1 VRSRANGDK
10 AVSIDFHLANFPT
23 LNQNHEPANPYPD
36 VNSGMD
42 CVPTSIA
49 AALTWFTGT
58 PYYGDEI
65 IDQVSIYGPTYQGGT
80 AAVNF
85 ESYCAQR
92 GVSLFPVDGSPAQ
105 LVAAI
110 HSQLHQYRPVL
121 VTVPGQWNNPAT
133 SGQNPGDVTHVMVVC
148 GDGPGSIQVMNPWTG
163 AFEEY
168 SDSWFEVKLCYGQI
182 WPMEATHMVPAG
194 WNDDPTNEILTAPN
208 GQQVRYGFRKKILSM
223 PDFDPANVPFGPE
236 YAQDNVDGKG
246 PGSRQD
252 FAQWSFGYT
261 TANQHIFYCAVGTE
275 LQAANAQ
282 IAALKAGSP
291 TPATDTKA
299 AAAKAALQAWL
310 AE

>member
-1 VRSRANGDK
+1 M
-10 AVSIDFHLANFPT
+10 SIDFNLANFPC
-23 LNQNHEPANPYPD
+23 LNQNHEPSNPYPD
-36 VNSGMD
+36 VNAGMD

-58 PYYGDEI
+58 QYYGDEI
-65 IDQVSIYGPTYQGGT
+65 IDQVGVYGPAYQGGT

-85 ESYCAQR
+85 ESYCAAR
-92 GVSLFPVDGSPAQ
+92 GVSLFPVDGSPSQ

-110 HSQLHQYRPVL
+110 HSQLHLNRPVL

-168 SDSWFEVKLCYGQI
+168 ADSWFEVKLCYGQI
-182 WPMEATHMVPAG
+182 WPMEGNVIPTG
-194 WNDDPTNEILTAPN
+194 WSDDGKILTAPN
-208 GQQVRYGFRKKILSM
+208 GVQLNTGFRNVVLTHVW
-223 PDFDPANVPFGPE
+223 DPSNVPQAPE
-236 YAQDNVDGKG
+236 HEADPVSPAHPDRGNGTRVDFLYDSWGW
-246 PGSRQD
+246 SRSQGVE
-252 FAQWSFGYT
+252 FP
-261 TANQHIFYCAVGTE
+261 
-275 LQAANAQ
+275 
-282 IAALKAGSP
+282 IALAKEMALLKAQPAP
-291 TPATDTKA
+291 TPAPATDAKA

>member
-1 VRSRANGDK
+1 
-10 AVSIDFHLANFPT
+10 VSIDFHLTNFPT
-23 LNQNHEPANPYPD
+23 LSQNHEDTGHQYPD
-36 VNSGMD
+36 VNAGMD

-58 PYYGDEI
+58 QYYGDEI
-65 IDQVSIYGPTYQGGT
+65 IDQVGAYGPTYTGGT

-110 HSQLHQYRPVL
+110 HSQLHLNRPVL

-133 SGQNPGDVTHVMVVC
+133 SGQNPGNVTHVMVVC
-148 GDGPGSIQVMNPWTG
+148 GDGPGSIEVMNPWTG

-168 SDSWFEVKLCYGQI
+168 SDSWFEVKVCYGQI
-182 WPMEATHMVPAG
+182 WPMEGHMIPDG
-194 WNDDPTNEILTAPN
+194 WTDDGTVLTAPN
-208 GQQVRYGFRKKILSM
+208 GMKIDTGMRTYILETYPRSHGVW
-223 PDFDPANVPFGPE
+223 PRENVPLAPE
-236 YAQDNVDGKG
+236 HTLAQISSADPSLGGGTRIDFLYWSLGW
-246 PGSRQD
+246 SRSKNAIGFMQ
-252 FAQWSFGYT
+252 
-261 TANQHIFYCAVGTE
+261 VGTE
-275 LQAANAQ
+275 QALASAQ
-282 IAALKAGSP
+282 P
-291 TPATDTKA
+291 PVPPATDAKA